1 MALSAQREEMRRREE
16 QQRETI
22 REGQAARREAEAPT
36 VSLPAVGLT
45 NTSVEAVPKR
55 RKRDRLDPRKVR
67 IGGKT
72 FWQIQLGSE
81 IRDGRRIRLRR
92 TFRDLKE
99 AQTYSDLKR
108 IERRNHGAFSIS
120 LSEKL
125 RSDATE
131 AAKLLV
137 PYQVDLLDVV
147 REYVRRRHPIHVR
160 PTSPVGGIESAGRRS
175 ASQGRSGLAGDTHRR
190 TGRAVVGERRRNN
203 AAIPCLRALRWL
215 ARRRVATFIMGASRF
230 RARPDRGDS
239 KVE

>member
-1 MALSAQREEMRRREE
+1 MRRREE

-125 RSDATE
+125 RSDAFHAFGLFGGLRAGE
-131 AAKLLV
+131 LQRLLWE
-137 PYQVDLLDVV
+137 QVDFEHDL
-147 REYVRRRHPIHVR
+147 
-160 PTSPVGGIESAGRRS
+160 IEVTAKSSKTASRRS
-175 ASQGRSGLAGDTHRR
+175 VTIQP
-190 TGRAVVGERRRNN
+190 N
-203 AAIPCLRALRWL
+203 LRKWL
-215 ARRRVATFIMGASRF
+215 
-230 RARPDRGDS
+230 
-239 KVE
+239 